1 MRFRHALGEVIR
13 ETRHDLGLNL
23 RDVASRGTIALGYLS
38 EVERGHKE
46 VSSEI
51 LEGIAL
57 GLDVPV
63 SKLIEKTAIK
73 IRLDEPLFV
82 DDFKAKTNTLR
93 EEKAHRPLDLPALS
107 H

>member
-1 MRFRHALGEVIR
+1 MKFRHALGEVIR

-46 VSSEI
+46 VSSEL
-51 LEGIAL
+51 LESIAY

-63 SKLIEKTAIK
+63 SKLIEKTTMKIK
-73 IRLDEPLFV
+73 IDEPIDV
-82 DDFKAKTNTLR
+82 RDFEIDFGELI
-93 EEKAHRPLDLPALS
+93 H
-107 H
+107 

>member
-1 MRFRHALGEVIR
+1 MKFRRALGEVIR
-13 ETRHDLGLNL
+13 ETRHELGLNL
-23 RDVASRGTIALGYLS
+23 RDVSSRGTIALGYLS

-51 LEGIAL
+51 LEGIAF

-63 SKLIEKTAIK
+63 SKLIERTAIK
-73 IRLDEPLFV
+73 IRLDEPLSIN
-82 DDFKAKTNTLR
+82 DFEKPELR
-93 EEKAHRPLDLPALS
+93 EVDSERRVLDLPAYS